1 MNELVVANI
10 QVSSTLDYK
19 SNLKKI
25 KTYLTQA
32 KEEGAQVAFLPECFY
47 SISNGRAPSPYL
59 VEWDNEHFD
68 NIKQLAIDSGLF
80 LIGGSVAFKTDKG
93 ILNKAINFD
102 PQGNVIG
109 SYDKCHLF
117 SCDITTVD
125 EQGNTK
131 HKKINEGD
139 IYIAGN
145 DPLIIDV
152 LGWKIGIAICFD
164 LRYPSFLQY
173 YYDKKVD
180 LITFASAFTV
190 PTGMAH
196 WHTLLRARAIEGQ
209 CYVVASAQTGENNPG
224 IHTFGHSLVINP
236 WGEVLSDLKEL
247 EGVSIKRLKKSKISE
262 TRSRVI
268 L

>member
-1 MNELVVANI
+1 MNELVIANI
-10 QVSSTLDYK
+10 QISSSLDYK
-19 SNLKKI
+19 SNLEKI
-25 KTYLTQA
+25 KTYLSQA
-32 KEEGAQVAFLPECFY
+32 KREGAQVAFLPECFY
-47 SISNGRAPSPYL
+47 SISNGREPSPYL

-68 NIKQLAIDSGLF
+68 NIRQLAVDSGLF
-80 LIGGSVAFKTDKG
+80 LIGGSVAFKTDTG
-93 ILNKAINFD
+93 ILNKAINLD
-102 PQGNVIG
+102 PQGRVIG

-125 EQGNTK
+125 EQGQRK
-131 HKKINEGD
+131 RKKINEAD
-139 IYIAGN
+139 IYTAGK

-173 YYDKKVD
+173 YYDNKVD

-190 PTGMAH
+190 PTGQAH
-196 WHTLLRARAIEGQ
+196 WHTLLRARSIEGQ
-209 CYVVASAQTGENNPG
+209 CFVVASAQCGENNPG
-224 IHTFGHSLVINP
+224 IHTYGHSLVINP
-236 WGEVLSDLKEL
+236 WGEVLSDQKNAEGISIVRLNKEQ
-247 EGVSIKRLKKSKISE
+247 ISD